1 MWCQIISSSSQTA
14 ISPCDDYLPVTIF
27 CLCPEVVIIS
37 DILCRHK
44 PCWAMP
50 LIFLSGPALK
60 QISVVGK
67 LGKICK
73 KRHFVVTLDRSIGRG
88 DCIDEDDLVT
98 TGGAG
103 ATRTAS
109 MGDSASGNRNSK
121 GIKVRKR
128 TKVRWKEYCAK
139 KVSTVETAYK
149 VTGYKV
155 KPLIK

>member
-1 MWCQIISSSSQTA
+1 M
-14 ISPCDDYLPVTIF
+14 
-27 CLCPEVVIIS
+27 
-37 DILCRHK
+37 
-44 PCWAMP
+44 
-50 LIFLSGPALK
+50 
-60 QISVVGK
+60 
-67 LGKICK
+67 
-73 KRHFVVTLDRSIGRG
+73 VTLNRSIGRG

-103 ATRTAS
+103 ATGTAS
-109 MGDSASGNRNSK
+109 MGDSTSKGNRNSK

-155 KPLIK
+155 KSLIKYRN